1 MSMPP
6 PAAAVTSLLDHGV
19 PVVLVDAAVDG
30 IPCVVTD
37 DVEGGCL
44 ATRHLIA
51 LGHERIAF
59 VGDDPDNPFGFSSSS
74 SREAGYRR
82 TMAEAGLT
90 VDERL
95 VRHGP
100 HDRNVGRRLAEQL
113 LALRSRPTAIFAAS
127 DILGLGV
134 LEAARASGLRI
145 PEDLSVVGF
154 DDIDVS
160 SYIGLT
166 TVHQPLVE
174 SGQLGARLL
183 LEALGGEGAPAA
195 AQHELPLELVT
206 RSTTAPPSRR
216 RRL

>member
-1 MSMPP
+1 M
-6 PAAAVTSLLDHGV
+6 AVASLLQHGV

-37 DVEGGCL
+37 DVEGGRL
-44 ATRHLIA
+44 ATRHLLA

-59 VGDDPDNPFGFSSSS
+59 LGDDPVNPFGFASSS
-74 SREAGYRR
+74 SREQGFRQ
-82 TMAEAGLT
+82 TMADAGLT

-95 VRHGP
+95 VRHGS
-100 HDRNVGRRLAEQL
+100 HDRNVGRRLTEQL
-113 LALRSRPTAIFAAS
+113 LALRSPPTGIFAAS

-134 LEAARASGLRI
+134 LEAAKAADLSV

-174 SGQLGARLL
+174 SGRLGAEML
-183 LEALGGEGAPAA
+183 LEALSGEGALAA
-195 AQHELPLELVT
+195 GAHELPLELVT
-206 RSTTAPPSRR
+206 RSTTAPPPRR